1 MFIVE
6 ELWKYEEL
14 LPEKLVS
21 EVDSGVH
28 YTWAMCSDG
37 IGNMTNIDGVQ
48 VFVVGSS
55 LHENLKVEQFKNNDT
70 VLL

>member
-21 EVDSGVH
+21 EVDSSVH

-37 IGNMTNIDGVQ
+37 IGNMTNVDGVQ

-55 LHENLKVEQFKNNDT
+55 LHKNLEVEQFKNNDT
-70 VLL
+70 VL